1 MEEKIERQAKEL
13 KTLVYYSYQ
22 YAGVAQLAE
31 QYFRKVEVAS
41 STLASGSNGISICS
55 LIYRE
60 GWLSLVMNF

>member
-41 STLASGSNGISICS
+41 STLASGSNGINVG
-55 LIYRE
+55 LPD
-60 GWLSLVMNF
+60 LSGEVAPKNNCG

>member
-41 STLASGSNGISICS
+41 STLASGSNGINICS

-60 GWLSLVMNF
+60 GWLALVMNF